1 MKSFTVAAVI
11 AAVSQALLD
20 FDDLPNIDLDMFEE
34 KKFDNLVDHFNFLDE
49 RTYEQRYWISDQFY
63 D

>member
-20 FDDLPNIDLDMFEE
+20 FDDLPNIDLNMF
-34 KKFDNLVDHFNFLDE
+34 
-49 RTYEQRYWISDQFY
+49 
-63 D
+63 